1 MAKQKKEIHA
11 VVLFDGTGNDRAD
24 NPPSNILETYRG
36 LVQDKNQIVI
46 YKDGIGNDYN
56 WPSWLQWISRI
67 TGVGGQW
74 IMLKAY
80 DELLKEIK
88 QSIDQTLKESD
99 DPNNTEIKITL
110 DLSGFSRGAALARAF
125 INSYLGD
132 KLTKDLA
139 KSYPKTL
146 IEIDKGSV
154 SLYDTVGAF
163 GIPFNIPFIENFI
176 KNQEIDP
183 GYDLTVKEGW
193 HVRHAVSLD
202 EMREPFT
209 PTLVDSHENVHEV
222 WYSGD
227 HSEVGGNKGSIPLTD
242 MLRFAEENGLR
253 FNESFRTK
261 HQLDSDTPRGL
272 NRLRTPDNSDYPNSQ
287 IEVRDVYVREN
298 GRRSKDLPTISEST
312 LERMRIYDK
321 YRPPNV
327 MALDKFNVERHD
339 RRIVTMTAEGLRDY
353 IKSPTQVDL
362 LKQNTKPLTFSPA
375 LEATGQNTKP
385 FDINIESVDQT
396 PAEKRKK
403 ASPLKTLPGIG

>member
-11 VVLFDGTGNDRAD
+11 VVLFDGTGNDRED

-36 LVQDKNQIVI
+36 LVQDQNQIAI

-56 WPSWLQWISRI
+56 WPSWLQWISRM

-80 DELLKEIK
+80 DQLLKEIK
-88 QSIDQTLKESD
+88 QSIDQTLNESD

-110 DLSGFSRGAALARAF
+110 DLVGFSRGAALARAF
-125 INSYLGD
+125 INTYLGD

-146 IEIDKGSV
+146 LEIDKGSV

-163 GIPFNIPFIENFI
+163 GIPFNIPFVEYFI

-183 GYDLTVKEGW
+183 GYDLRVREGW

-202 EMREPFT
+202 EMREPYT
-209 PTLVDSHENVHEV
+209 PTLVDSHDNVQEV

-227 HSEVGGNKGSIPLTD
+227 HSEVGGNRGSIPLTD

-253 FNESFRTK
+253 FDESFRTK
-261 HQLDSDTPRGL
+261 HRLDSDTPRGL
-272 NRLRTPDNSDYPNSQ
+272 GRLRRPDNSDYPKSQ
-287 IEVRDVYVREN
+287 IEARDVYVREN

-312 LERMRIYDK
+312 LERMRIYES

-327 MALDKFNVERHD
+327 MALDKFNVEKHD
-339 RRIVTMTAEGLRDY
+339 KSIVTMTAKGLRDY
-353 IKSPTQVDL
+353 IKSTTQVDL
-362 LKQNTKPLTFSPA
+362 LKQNAKPLTFSSA
-375 LEATGQNTKP
+375 HKATPQNTKP
-385 FDINIESVDQT
+385 ADFTNASIDQAPT
-396 PAEKRKK
+396 QTRKK
-403 ASPLKTLPGIG
+403 ASPFKKQPGIG